1 MIKMNARKWRVLTVL
16 VVVAI
21 ICLVTMPEFL
31 AFASVLD
38 AIGVD
43 IFLTLAALQ
52 MTAVFATHLKP
63 MFVSS
68 VKRRGPRVRH
78 AMQCLAGAVPGI
90 QRMLEACRFDGNLF
104 LIHLA
109 YRRLPGN
116 LVAGE
121 RDLG

>member
-1 MIKMNARKWRVLTVL
+1 MIKMNARKWRVLTVA

-21 ICLVTMPEFL
+21 VCLVTMPEFL

-43 IFLTLAALQ
+43 VFLTLATLQ
-52 MTAVFATHLKP
+52 ITAVFATQLKP
-63 MFVSS
+63 MFFSFFE
-68 VKRRGPRVRH
+68 RQGPRVRH
-78 AMQCLAGAVPGI
+78 ALQCLAGAVPGI
-90 QRMLEACRFDGNLF
+90 QRILEACRFDGNLF
-104 LIHLA
+104 LMHLA

-116 LVAGE
+116 VVVGE